1 MAKHARDSG
10 PATEV
15 NGPTPV
21 HDRPPGPAATG
32 PRHAAS
38 TRTGMR
44 RLVGIAVCLVLAGA
58 AVGYVVVNGN
68 PSRAT
73 IDGAGAPASATAI
86 DHGQSRAPTSTP
98 STVST
103 AQTAPETADGSV
115 TATGAGGPP
124 TPVPSTGAGV
134 TGPGILL
141 IATPASDGSFDVDER
156 VWLGQSVNAL
166 TLRPAQ
172 VDRAGREFAS
182 ASGTATQVRLSAGDR
197 TVTVPDEH
205 VDRASTVPVTEGDH
219 FELRYRLTDVTVIS
233 TPSTAGRALAAI
245 GPLTGNVGEDL
256 PVHFIVTGPSVLGL
270 NCPLLPFAEQSCGS
284 RTPTGPGFEHE
295 LPARLALATVQFDLP
310 PA

>member
-21 HDRPPGPAATG
+21 HDRPPGAAAAG
-32 PRHAAS
+32 PRHATA
-38 TRTGMR
+38 TRTGIR

-73 IDGAGAPASATAI
+73 IDGAGAPASATAT
-86 DHGQSRAPTSTP
+86 DGGQSGAPTSTVP
-98 STVST
+98 T
-103 AQTAPETADGSV
+103 AQTVPETAVGSV
-115 TATGAGGPP
+115 RATGAGGPP
-124 TPVPSTGAGV
+124 RPVPSTGAGV
-134 TGPGILL
+134 TRPGILL
-141 IATPASDGSFDVDER
+141 IASPASDGSFEVDER
-156 VWLGQSVNAL
+156 VRLGQSVNAL

-172 VDRAGREFAS
+172 VDRAGSQFAS
-182 ASGTATQVRLSAGDR
+182 TSGTATQVRLSAGDR

-205 VDRASTVPVTEGDH
+205 VDRASTVPVAEGDH
-219 FELRYRLTDVTVIS
+219 FELRYRLADVTVIS

-284 RTPTGPGFEHE
+284 RTPAGPGFEHE